1 MLKGASPRP
10 KPQTSLVAGPLLLGR
25 GDLGIGEN
33 VEEDW
38 GYFIALVSM
47 LLLLFA
53 RNLQFIDDTT
63 GKNNCKVVP

>member
-38 GYFIALVSM
+38 GYFIALVSVEGGSAFEDLERLSHFA
-47 LLLLFA
+47 LLVAGL
-53 RNLQFIDDTT
+53 TH
-63 GKNNCKVVP
+63 